1 MEETIELN
9 SINNQ
14 LGKKKKD
21 KKNDH
26 TINIS
31 KDIGDKSSSEIRY
44 RKIRTN
50 GKDIFIPDMSM
61 SMSNITVPDTY
72 VPNTTIPNND
82 LHENG
87 MNVNHP
93 NNWSPAN
100 VNVLRNWKTSLAKAS
115 FIYQYNVEITRTRL
129 NRILI
134 IALIVSTISTIIS
147 GISTIA
153 LTVNSSI
160 QTISGNSTITLTVE
174 NPTYKL
180 VALIINAIV
189 FFLSAV
195 VTILNG
201 IIKIYK
207 LDETV
212 AIITP
217 YIERIDQI
225 YSKIANELVLPDALR
240 EDAIIFIKRES
251 DNYLKLIQQSP
262 DIDKSIEQQAIVR
275 YNDYLKD
282 TGMNFRLS
290 QKYGNDAIIDV
301 T

>member
-31 KDIGDKSSSEIRY
+31 KDIGNKDKSSSEIRY
-44 RKIRTN
+44 RKVRTN

-61 SMSNITVPDTY
+61 SNIIIQD
-72 VPNTTIPNND
+72 TTIPNND
-82 LHENG
+82 LHENS
-87 MNVNHP
+87 MNINHP

-134 IALIVSTISTIIS
+134 IALIISTISTIIS

-262 DIDKSIEQQAIVR
+262 DIDKSIEQLAIVR